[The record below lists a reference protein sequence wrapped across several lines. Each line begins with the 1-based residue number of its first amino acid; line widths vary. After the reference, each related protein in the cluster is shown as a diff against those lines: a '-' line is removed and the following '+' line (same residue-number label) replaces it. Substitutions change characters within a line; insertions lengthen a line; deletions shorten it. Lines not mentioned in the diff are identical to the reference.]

1 MAENSFRSR
10 LLAKDK
16 KGCHEYLKTH
26 LDRKK
31 LVLAIHDLL
40 FLSIYVNA
48 ENVSVHPVCLVNSI
62 KNFISDDKENPS
74 IKLLLFIIDYLFQ
87 FENRKNDQNI
97 LDESC
102 KKGLVKSAFV
112 GDLENACQNGEWDK
126 AQSLMAELFT
136 ASDQSRGTFDALAE
150 LALQD
155 CPKNALF
162 VYHILRAYQFQEYK
176 RDNWNFTCA
185 LFSQLKN
192 NKLPEPHHQ
201 EKFEL
206 EVLLENVIR
215 KGDIVLFSA
224 MKRILETT
232 YVRSAGYNREISYWL
247 SKMNFF
253 KKNNPNEEVGVSK
266 HKPISFISKAEEII
280 EKEQPTDQ
288 KVMELVSL
296 EALRSLMKN
305 INKNNYETLISRFSS
320 LIL

>member
-16 KGCHEYLKTH
+16 KGCHEYLKNH
-26 LDRKK
+26 LDGKK

-40 FLSIYVNA
+40 FLSIYVNV

-62 KNFISDDKENPS
+62 KNFISDDKANPS

-87 FENRKNDQNI
+87 FENRKNDQKI

-102 KKGLVKSAFV
+102 KRGLVKSAFV

-192 NKLPEPHHQ
+192 NKLPEPHNQ

-206 EVLLENVIR
+206 EALLENVIR

-247 SKMNFF
+247 SKTNFF
-253 KKNNPNEEVGVSK
+253 KKNISNEKVGVSK
-266 HKPISFISKAEEII
+266 YKPISFISKAEEII
-280 EKEQPTDQ
+280 EKEQPTNQ

>member
-1 MAENSFRSR
+1 MTGNSFRSR

-26 LDRKK
+26 LDGKK

-40 FLSIYVNA
+40 FLSIYVNV

-74 IKLLLFIIDYLFQ
+74 IKLLHFIIDYLFQ
-87 FENRKNDQNI
+87 FENRKNDQKI

-206 EVLLENVIR
+206 EVLLEDVIR

-247 SKMNFF
+247 SKMNFL
-253 KKNNPNEEVGVSK
+253 KKNIPNEEVGVSNY
-266 HKPISFISKAEEII
+266 KPISFISKAEEII

>member
-16 KGCHEYLKTH
+16 KGCHEYIKNH
-26 LDRKK
+26 LGGKK

-40 FLSIYVNA
+40 FLSIYVNV

-87 FENRKNDQNI
+87 FENRKNDQKI

-102 KKGLVKSAFV
+102 KRGLVKSAFV

-136 ASDQSRGTFDALAE
+136 ASDQSRGTFDALIE

-192 NKLPEPHHQ
+192 NKLPEPHQQ

-206 EVLLENVIR
+206 EALLENVIR

-266 HKPISFISKAEEII
+266 YKPISFISKAEEII
-280 EKEQPTDQ
+280 EKEQPTNQ

>member
-26 LDRKK
+26 LEGKK

-40 FLSIYVNA
+40 FLSIYVNV
-48 ENVSVHPVCLVNSI
+48 ENLSVHPVCLVNSI
-62 KNFISDDKENPS
+62 KNFISDDRENPS
-74 IKLLLFIIDYLFQ
+74 IKLLFFVIDYLFQ
-87 FENRKNDQNI
+87 FEHRKNDQNI

-126 AQSLMAELFT
+126 AQSLMAELFI
-136 ASDQSRGTFDALAE
+136 ASDQSRGTFDALIE

-185 LFSQLKN
+185 LFRQLKN

-201 EKFEL
+201 QKLDL

-224 MKRILETT
+224 MKRILETV

-247 SKMNFF
+247 SKMTFL
-253 KKNNPNEEVGVSK
+253 KKKKPKEEVDVSK
-266 HKPISFISKAEEII
+266 YKPISFISKAEEII
-280 EKEQPTDQ
+280 EKEQPNDQ
-288 KVMELVSL
+288 KVTKLISL
-296 EALRSLMKN
+296 EAIRSLMKN
-305 INKNNYETLISRFSS
+305 IDKNNYESLISRFSY
-320 LIL
+320 LTL

>member
-16 KGCHEYLKTH
+16 KGCHEYLKNH
-26 LDRKK
+26 LDGKK
-31 LVLAIHDLL
+31 LVSAIHDLL
-40 FLSIYVNA
+40 FLSIYVNV

-62 KNFISDDKENPS
+62 KNFISDDKANPS

-87 FENRKNDQNI
+87 FENRKNDQKI

-136 ASDQSRGTFDALAE
+136 ASDQSRGTFDALIE

-192 NKLPEPHHQ
+192 NKLPEPHQQ

-206 EVLLENVIR
+206 EALLENVIR
-215 KGDIVLFSA
+215 KGDIVLFCA

-232 YVRSAGYNREISYWL
+232 YVRSTGYNREISYWL
-247 SKMNFF
+247 SKMHFF
-253 KKNNPNEEVGVSK
+253 KKNNPNQEVGLSK
-266 HKPISFISKAEEII
+266 YKPISFISKAEEII
-280 EKEQPTDQ
+280 EKEQPTNQ